1 MPENKYA
8 CFNCCDAGGGTYRP
22 YEGETTWWIGLAE
35 GGQAHYACDDCKP
48 LLIEPTLVIRPL
60 EALPEQDGFKFLA
73 RWKDFHRTQICW
85 MSWNDG
91 WEIATNDGK
100 YIAYVMRSELAGWFD
115 LKDAAQDPF
124 PGKADSTSSSTNHQ
138 E

>member
-1 MPENKYA
+1 MSEDSYT
-8 CFNCCDAGGGTYRP
+8 CWNCGLKSWEHP
-22 YEGETTWWIGLAE
+22 TTWWIGLDGA
-35 GGQAHYACDDCKP
+35 QAHYGCDDCKP

-73 RWKDFHRTQICW
+73 RWKDFHRTQLCW

-138 E
+138 S